1 MLYFSIFIEFFKTGL
16 FAVGGGLATLPFLYA
31 MSAATGWFTQTDI
44 ANMLAIA
51 QSTPGAIGLNIATYA
66 GYYIAGV
73 PGCIISSLSLVLPS
87 IIVITLVAR
96 FISKF
101 QESRLVVSVFY
112 GLRPA
117 STGLVAASGLG
128 VLTSSLLRIEI
139 FSATHNLLALFQWKS
154 LFLAAVLFFLI
165 RKTKWHPASYI
176 ALSAAAGILLSLG
189 Q

>member
-1 MLYFSIFIEFFKTGL
+1 
-16 FAVGGGLATLPFLYA
+16 
-31 MSAATGWFTQTDI
+31 
-44 ANMLAIA
+44 
-51 QSTPGAIGLNIATYA
+51 
-66 GYYIAGV
+66 
-73 PGCIISSLSLVLPS
+73 VLPS